1 MKITKNELPN
11 APTSEINKSILG
23 IAAARA
29 TEAKKKKKFYVSTFF
44 VGTLI

>member
-29 TEAKKKKKFYVSTFF
+29 TEAKNKKFYVSTFF